1 VAIQRRALGEH
12 VCDAERTAARQAA
25 KLHWRRGG
33 FEDALASWLETP
45 RGRFAQFYAG
55 RMIRRRAIGPG
66 AA

>member
-12 VCDAERTAARQAA
+12 VCDAERYAARQAA

-45 RGRFAQFYAG
+45 RGRFAQF
-55 RMIRRRAIGPG
+55 
-66 AA
+66 